1 MVTEFIKLDNTILYV
16 IKKMIHQHQQ
26 ADIELIFD
34 EVTKTIDFQHITKDS
49 LNDRVN
55 QLLQSNRL
63 INKINRNKDSF
74 FLNED
79 TIDMSIID
87 MIPYI
92 QNSPPSKVLDTS
104 ENILNSFETTPSL
117 STQMNLIETPK
128 KANEASIHSHEI
140 EQSEFL
146 GDKIFE
152 KVKLDRLMTIIL
164 KSIIKYIED
173 LIRNEL
179 LTNKYTLPEKL
190 SDEIYK
196 KEINMLREELK
207 SKDLLQ
213 TIKEMETKSVSV
225 QSNTSPM
232 SSSKVNLLPA
242 NNSVA
247 IEDVCNNNDEIVHTN
262 DEIIIP
268 DKKDIND
275 NLFKKSMQNQLEEV
289 IREKKEK
296 FYELKNSDNKNS
308 EPVATNN
315 KRETQGKY
323 PDGTAI
329 IIGDSIL
336 NGIIQERLSRKG
348 RVVKVHNFRGATVD
362 DMKPHVIL
370 LLFKE
375 PSFII
380 IHAGT
385 NDAPYL
391 I

>member
-1 MVTEFIKLDNTILYV
+1 M
-16 IKKMIHQHQQ
+16 
-26 ADIELIFD
+26 
-34 EVTKTIDFQHITKDS
+34 
-49 LNDRVN
+49 
-55 QLLQSNRL
+55 
-63 INKINRNKDSF
+63 
-74 FLNED
+74 NED

-207 SKDLLQ
+207 SKDFIIKDLLQ
-213 TIKEMETKSVSV
+213 TIKEMKTNSVSV
-225 QSNTSPM
+225 ESNVSRI
-232 SSSKVNLLPA
+232 SSSEANLLPA

-247 IEDVCNNNDEIVHTN
+247 IEDVCNNNDDIADIN

-268 DKKDIND
+268 GKKDIND
-275 NLFKKSMQNQLEEV
+275 NLSKTSMQNQLEEV

-296 FYELKNSDNKNS
+296 FYELKNSNNKNS

-315 KRETQGKY
+315 KEETQGKY

-336 NGIIQERLSRKG
+336 NGIIQERLSRKEH
-348 RVVKVHNFRGATVD
+348 VVKVHNFRGATVD
-362 DMKPHVIL
+362 DMKHHVIPL
-370 LLFKE
+370 LCKE